1 MPRSPPASSSITWP
15 AMPSRLPL
23 SVLLLARDETRRLE
37 SLLPELAFAEEVVMV
52 WDPRGPEET
61 RAVAERLAARVLP
74 REFAGFGP
82 QRQFALAHC
91 RQPWVLWIDAD
102 ERLDPVALDGLRLA
116 VSSSPREAAFTIER
130 RSCFLGRRIRFCGW
144 QGERV
149 LRLFR
154 RERARFDDALVH
166 ERVQVEGPVGRLP
179 GALEHDP
186 YSTWEECA
194 RKLRDY
200 AHAGAQSAFAAGKSA
215 SPLDVV
221 LRPPLR
227 FLRMYLLQLG
237 LLDGFHGFLVCGLAA
252 AQVFL
257 KYAELWTL
265 CRRQVPGEPR

>member
-1 MPRSPPASSSITWP
+1 
-15 AMPSRLPL
+15 MPSRLPI

-37 SLLPELAFAEEVVMV
+37 SLLPELAFAEEVVV
-52 WDPRGPEET
+52 IWDPRGPGET
-61 RAVAERLAARVLP
+61 RGVAERLGARVLP

-82 QRQFALAHC
+82 QRQFALARC
-91 RQPWVLWIDAD
+91 TQPWVLWIDAD
-102 ERLDPVALDGLRLA
+102 ERLDAAALDGLRLA
-116 VSSSPREAAFTIER
+116 VGSSPREAGFTVER
-130 RSCFLGRRIRFCGW
+130 RSYFLGRRIRFCGW

-154 RERARFDDALVH
+154 RECARFDDARVH
-166 ERVQVEGPVGRLP
+166 ERVHVEGPAGRLP
-179 GALEHDP
+179 GTLEHDT
-186 YSTWEECA
+186 YSSWEECV

-200 AHAGAQSAFAAGKSA
+200 AHGGAQSAFAAGGSA
-215 SPLDVV
+215 GPLDVA

-227 FLRMYLLQLG
+227 FLRMYVLQLG

-265 CRRQVPGEPR
+265 GRHQVRGEPR